1 MIYPLDWLRMGYNI
15 SYSEN
20 LDRVIIEKY
29 VEYEADSHVNNEENQ
44 GSLPVYHSN
53 FWKCMFTLYKSN
65 RVFLCVY
72 DQPLDCHGSTLQ
84 KCFSLYRKGTSTTL
98 SKDIFP
104 RKNYPRPFF
113 SFFSIKLQFK
123 VKGRLPPPSLLLKC
137 S

>member
-1 MIYPLDWLRMGYNI
+1 MGYNI

-65 RVFLCVY
+65 RVFFVCTY
-72 DQPLDCHGSTLQ
+72 MTN
-84 KCFSLYRKGTSTTL
+84 R
-98 SKDIFP
+98 
-104 RKNYPRPFF
+104 
-113 SFFSIKLQFK
+113 
-123 VKGRLPPPSLLLKC
+123 
-137 S
+137 